1 MSGGAIELN
10 GGDDR
15 IRTCEGLL
23 TLNDL
28 ANRRFQPL
36 SHVSAS
42 AKRQNSILAVEQTL
56 SSLSHLTTRIP
67 KLSTLDRV
75 DFYEQNTRVTG
86 IVVFSMGFTVKTQ
99 QFLQPVLLLLTVV
112 AVFIAAPAARAEVVI
127 EKTGNLGIIKGIVR
141 DEAGGPIADASVA
154 IFRSGTSK
162 LLKQVTSASDGSFLA
177 KILPG
182 TYTVLAVAQGFNP
195 VTLFGVEVGRA
206 AELNYGF
213 KLERAGSGN
222 TLPEKRLD
230 RNSSKWRIRAAQI
243 QRSIYQNREGNTPID
258 TDSTASVQTD
268 DKEEGSSEKKGQ
280 TVVETYFA
288 GSEGGN
294 YAGLNFATLIPVGD
308 DTDLVVAGQTGKGRN
323 APQRIETGLKVRPN
337 SVHQLSFNTSAGR
350 LGNVLIGDHEK
361 ALGQVSF
368 QALDEWKFREGVI
381 LVFGVDYSRFVG
393 AGTDSS
399 MSPRLGLQFD
409 VNSKTRVRT
418 AFTTQTEERSWAR
431 AIDLEGQSVA
441 FSEPVAVQDL
451 VLISGKPQ
459 MNKSRRLEFGVE
471 RVLDNRSSIEANVF
485 FDTTVGRGVGLNS
498 LSFDTLGGDVFGTF
512 VGNQQ
517 GNARGLR
524 VVYTRRL
531 AGPFTTSA
539 GYAFGN
545 GQKLWRAAI
554 SDPAKV
560 FENDLFQSFFGQLEA
575 DLKTGT
581 SVRTIFRLSPQAT
594 VFAIDPF
601 KGRLAIYDPGLSVFI
616 TQNLPNLG
624 LPFRAEAIID
634 ARNIFDFQSGISGD
648 EGSLKL
654 SAQRRMLRGGIQVRF

>member
-1 MSGGAIELN
+1 
-10 GGDDR
+10 
-15 IRTCEGLL
+15 
-23 TLNDL
+23 
-28 ANRRFQPL
+28 
-36 SHVSAS
+36 
-42 AKRQNSILAVEQTL
+42 
-56 SSLSHLTTRIP
+56 
-67 KLSTLDRV
+67 
-75 DFYEQNTRVTG
+75 
-86 IVVFSMGFTVKTQ
+86 MGFTIDLK
-99 QFLQPVLLLLTVV
+99 QFLRPALMLLMFIS
-112 AVFIAAPAARAEVVI
+112 AVFVGAPLAKAEIVI
-127 EKTGNLGIIKGIVR
+127 EKAGNLGVIKGIVR

-230 RNSSKWRIRAAQI
+230 RNSSKWRIRAAQM
-243 QRSIYQNREGNTPID
+243 QRSIYQNREGTTPID
-258 TDSTASVQTD
+258 TDNTATAQA
-268 DKEEGSSEKKGQ
+268 DKAEERPSDKKGQ

-288 GSEGGN
+288 GGTNGN
-294 YAGLNFATLIPVGD
+294 YAGLNFATLIPIDD
-308 DTDLVVAGQTGKGRN
+308 DTEVVVAGQTGNGRT
-323 APQRIETGLKVRPN
+323 APQRVETAVKFRPN
-337 SVHQLSFNTSAGR
+337 TLHQLSFNASAGR
-350 LGNVLIGDHEK
+350 LGNVVTGGREK

-381 LVFGVDYSRFVG
+381 LVFGFDYSRFVA
-393 AGTDSS
+393 AGNDSS
-399 MSPRLGLQFD
+399 LSPRLGLQFD
-409 VNSKTRVRT
+409 VNAKTRVRA
-418 AFTTQTEERSWAR
+418 AFTTQTEERSWAH
-431 AIDLEGQSVA
+431 AVDLEGQSVT

-451 VLISGKPQ
+451 VLVSGKPQ

-471 RVLDNRSSIEANVF
+471 RVLDNRSSIETNVF

-498 LSFDTLGGDVFGTF
+498 LTFDTLGGDGLGEF
-512 VGNQQ
+512 VANQQ

-524 VVYTRRL
+524 VVYSRRL
-531 AGPFTTSA
+531 PGPFTTSA

-545 GQKLWRAAI
+545 GQKLSPSAI
-554 SDPAKV
+554 SDPSKV
-560 FENDLFQSFFGQLEA
+560 FESDFFQSFFGQLEA

-581 SVRTIFRLSPQAT
+581 SVRTVFRLSPQAT

-616 TQNLPNLG
+616 TQSLPNLG

-654 SAQRRMLRGGIQVRF
+654 NAQRRMLRGGIQVRF